1 MSSCLQRRG
10 HERKGPSFLLFGQ
23 GRIFAQVGPE
33 DKGKTSWVSL
43 ESGGPSPGCIWQLQG
58 PKAETD
64 GEREPR
70 GDS

>member
-10 HERKGPSFLLFGQ
+10 HERKGLSPLLFGQ
-23 GRIFAQVGPE
+23 GRIFAQVDSE

-43 ESGGPSPGCIWQLQG
+43 QSGGPGPGCIWQLRG
-58 PKAETD
+58 LKAETD